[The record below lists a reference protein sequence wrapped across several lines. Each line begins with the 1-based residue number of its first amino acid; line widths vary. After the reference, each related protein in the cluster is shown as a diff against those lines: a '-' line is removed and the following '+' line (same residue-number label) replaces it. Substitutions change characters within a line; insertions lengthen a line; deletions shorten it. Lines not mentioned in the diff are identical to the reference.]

1 MAVCTGCSLL
11 CNDIEVSIDGRRI
24 TRTKNL
30 CRKGFGR
37 YRSLTSDRPVP
48 RVDGTQTG
56 IDEAISRAAEM
67 LRNAR
72 RPLLFGWS
80 CSTLEAQRK
89 GIELARRTR
98 AIIDDTSSICQGEIV
113 DMIIRRTIPSCT
125 LDDVRNYGDTLIF
138 WGCDPSSSHPR
149 HMSRFSYFPRGEKL
163 QRGHEEDRTAFLID
177 IRASPTAKILAG
189 NFVQIP
195 PGGDADLIDA
205 MLSVLDG
212 KIPKVKDKKA
222 MISMMNT
229 LKKADMGVIF
239 PGLGLA
245 YSLKG
250 RMDRL
255 KALVDRLNETTRY
268 NVIPMVGHYNMR
280 GFNQLLFDET
290 GFINRV
296 SFADGVDHGPV
307 YSVVE
312 ASKSCDLALI
322 VGSDPISSL
331 PAGIAKALA
340 RVPLITLDPHR
351 TLTTELSRVVIPTAL
366 SGIET
371 GGSALRMDG
380 VRIEFDPIVKSEYPS
395 DEEVLSR
402 ILEEI

>member
-11 CNDIEVSIDGRRI
+11 CDDIEVSIDGRSI

-37 YRSLTSDRPVP
+37 YRSLTSDRSVP
-48 RVDGTQTG
+48 RVDGRQTS
-56 IDEAISRAAEM
+56 IQEAISRAAEM

-72 RPLLFGWS
+72 RPMLFGWS

-89 GIELARRTR
+89 GIELARRAR

-113 DMIIRRTIPSCT
+113 DMIIRRDIPSCT

-149 HMSRFSYFPRGEKL
+149 HMSRFSYYPRGEKL

-195 PGGDADLIDA
+195 PGGDSDLIDA
-205 MLSVLDG
+205 MLAVLDG

-222 MISMMNT
+222 LISMMNT

-268 NVIPMVGHYNMR
+268 NVISMVGHYNMR

-296 SFADGVDHGPV
+296 SFADGVNHGPM

-312 ASKSCDLALI
+312 ASKSCDLAMI

-340 RVPLITLDPHR
+340 RVPMITLDPHR

-366 SGIET
+366 SGIEA

-380 VRIEFDPIVKSEYPS
+380 VRIEFDAIVKSEYPS

>member
-11 CNDIEVSIDGRRI
+11 CDDIEVSIDGRRI
-24 TRTKNL
+24 TKTKNL

-48 RVDGTQTG
+48 RVDGKQVG

-67 LRNAR
+67 LSDAK

-80 CSTLEAQRK
+80 CSALEAQRK
-89 GIELARRTR
+89 GIELARRIE
-98 AIIDDTSSICQGEIV
+98 AVIDDTSSICQGEIV
-113 DMIIRRTIPSCT
+113 DMIIRGEIPTCT

-177 IRASPTAKILAG
+177 IRTSPTAKILAG
-189 NFVQIP
+189 NFIQIS
-195 PGGDADLIDA
+195 PGGDADLIEA
-205 MLSVLDG
+205 MLAVLDG
-212 KIPKVKDKKA
+212 KIPKVRDKKA
-222 MISMMNT
+222 MISMITT

-255 KALVDRLNETTRY
+255 KALVSRLNETTRY
-268 NVIPMVGHYNMR
+268 KVIPMVGHYNMR
-280 GFNQLLFDET
+280 GFNQLLFDVT

-296 SFADGVDHGPV
+296 SFGDGVDHGPM

-312 ASKSCDLALI
+312 ASKSCDLALV

-340 RVPLITLDPHR
+340 RVPMITLDPHR

-366 SGIET
+366 SGIEA

-395 DEEVLSR
+395 DEEVLSK

>member
-11 CNDIEVSIDGRRI
+11 CDDIEVSIDGRRI
-24 TRTKNL
+24 TKTKNL

-37 YRSLTSDRPVP
+37 YRSLGSDRSVP
-48 RVDGTQTG
+48 MIDGKQVG

-67 LRNAR
+67 LREAK

-89 GIELARRTR
+89 GIELARRTG

-113 DMIIRRTIPSCT
+113 DMVIRGEIPSCT
-125 LDDVRNYGDTLIF
+125 LDDVRNYADTLIF

-177 IRASPTAKILAG
+177 IRTSPTARILAG
-189 NFVQIP
+189 NFMQIP
-195 PGGDADLIDA
+195 PGGDADLIEA
-205 MLSVLDG
+205 MLAVLDG
-212 KIPKVKDKKA
+212 KIPRVRDKKA
-222 MISMMNT
+222 MISMINT
-229 LKKADMGVIF
+229 LRKADLGVIF

-255 KALVDRLNETTRY
+255 KALVDRLNETTKYR
-268 NVIPMVGHYNMR
+268 VIPMVGHYNMR

-290 GFINRV
+290 GFVNRV
-296 SFADGVDHGPV
+296 SFADGIDHGPM

-312 ASKSCDLALI
+312 ASKSCDLALV

-331 PAGIAKALA
+331 PAGIAKKLA
-340 RVPLITLDPHR
+340 DVDMITLDPHR
-351 TLTTELSRVVIPTAL
+351 TPTTELSRVVIPTAI
-366 SGIET
+366 SGIEA

-380 VRIEFDPIVKSEYPS
+380 VRMEFDAIVKSDYLS
-395 DEEVLSR
+395 DESALSM